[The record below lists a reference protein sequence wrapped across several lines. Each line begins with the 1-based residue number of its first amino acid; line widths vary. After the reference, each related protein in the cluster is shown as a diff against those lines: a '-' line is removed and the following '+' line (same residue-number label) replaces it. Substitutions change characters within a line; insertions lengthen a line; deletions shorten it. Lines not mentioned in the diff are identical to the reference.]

1 MGAWRV
7 FTRVETLLY
16 TGPEAR
22 NFPGLHRM
30 HTKPKRVV
38 LKVGTGVL
46 TRPHNGALNH
56 AMMGRLIQSV
66 SDLAGQGHH
75 VVMVSS
81 GAVGAGMS
89 ALDLETRPVETALL
103 QACAAVGQARLM
115 QTYDSGFRNFHLKV
129 AQLLL
134 TNDDFGV
141 GKRQEN
147 VRNTL
152 EQLLELPGVLP
163 IINENDSVAVFE
175 LRFGDNDQLSA
186 RVAKLIEADLLLVLT
201 SVPGLRGPDAKD
213 DRDIIRQVDDLDEVL
228 SFADSS
234 VGKFSVGGMRSKLD
248 SIGIAIN
255 AGIETVIASGLEPEQ
270 LSELVAGGGFGTRFA
285 PRKNV

>member
-1 MGAWRV
+1 MSAQ
-7 FTRVETLLY
+7 T
-16 TGPEAR
+16 
-22 NFPGLHRM
+22 
-30 HTKPKRVV
+30 KRVV
-38 LKVGTGVL
+38 IKVGTGVL

-66 SDLAGQGHH
+66 ADLADSGTQI
-75 VVMVSS
+75 VMVSS

-89 ALDLETRPVETALL
+89 ALDLEGRPEDVALL

-115 QTYDSGFRNFHLKV
+115 QIYDSGFRNAQLKI

-134 TNDDFGV
+134 TNDDFKIEKRRKNV
-141 GKRQEN
+141 G
-147 VRNTL
+147 NTL
-152 EQLLELPGVLP
+152 RQLLTLGDVIP

-186 RVAKLIEADLLLVLT
+186 RVAQLVEADLLIVLT

-213 DRDIIRQVDDLDEVL
+213 ERDIIRQVDDLDDVL
-228 SFADSS
+228 SYADGS

-248 SIGIAIN
+248 SIGIALD
-255 AGIETVIASGLEPEQ
+255 AGIETVVASGLEPEQ
-270 LSELVAGGGFGTRFA
+270 LPELVAGGGFGTRFA